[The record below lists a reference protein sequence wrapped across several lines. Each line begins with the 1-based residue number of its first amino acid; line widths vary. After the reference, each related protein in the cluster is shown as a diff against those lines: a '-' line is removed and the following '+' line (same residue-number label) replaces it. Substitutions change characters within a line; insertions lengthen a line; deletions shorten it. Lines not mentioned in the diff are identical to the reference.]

1 MTGPRFGVQIN
12 PNAHELA
19 AIRELAKL
27 ADREGLDL
35 LGVQDHPYAANLAD
49 TFSLIGVLLADTERL
64 SVFPDVASLPLRG
77 PGMIAKAAATL
88 DLLSGGRFELGLGAG
103 GFWKAI
109 TAMGGPSRT
118 TAEALAAQEE
128 AIEIIRGLWKE
139 GASVR
144 VSGKHYSAAGV
155 HGGPAPAHPIGIWLG
170 SVGPKALA
178 LTGRIGDGWAAPIPS
193 YLPYEKWRGAQDVID
208 RAAIEAGRDPKQ
220 ITRLAQLVGHIT
232 DTPASGPLLTES
244 APIRATAA
252 QWAELIAQ
260 LATATGFD
268 TFIYWPEETTSDQL
282 LRWSRDVAPAARA
295 LLTT

>member
-1 MTGPRFGVQIN
+1 MTSLRFGVQIN
-12 PNAHELA
+12 PAAHQLE

-49 TFSLIGVLLADTERL
+49 TFSLIGVLLAETERL
-64 SVFPDVASLPLRG
+64 SIFPDVASLPLRG
-77 PGMIAKAAATL
+77 PAMIAKAAGTL

-128 AIEIIRGLWKE
+128 AIEIIRALWQE
-139 GASVR
+139 GSTVKI
-144 VSGKHYSAAGV
+144 SGTYYSMEGIHA
-155 HGGPAPAHPIGIWLG
+155 GPAPAHPIGIWLG

-178 LTGRIGDGWAAPIPS
+178 QTGRIADGWAAPIPS
-193 YLPYEKWRGAQDVID
+193 YLPYEKWRGAQDVIG
-208 RAAIEAGRDPKQ
+208 RAAVEAYRDPKR

-232 DTPASGPLLTES
+232 DTPAAGPLLTES

-252 QWAELIAQ
+252 QWAEVIAG
-260 LATATGFD
+260 LATETGFD
-268 TFIYWPEETTSDQL
+268 TFIYWPEETSADQL
-282 LRWSRDVAPAARA
+282 RRWAREVVPAARA
-295 LLTT
+295 LLTA